1 MKYSKLAQELKSM
14 GWNLKS
20 EIESFHIKEFVNDIL
35 LKTNEELDTTVNNFK
50 ELAEKNYKEYERVIQ
65 KLQQENEQLIAKNQ
79 ASKVLKMQERILELE
94 LDQKATKERE
104 ELRERTMVALA
115 EKNAEYAKEIK
126 SLQVNNIS
134 NDYMKDY
141 LEKKEKN
148 EKGHLT
154 SDQEHIAELALLLL
168 VKDNE
173 IAALQDYI
181 SDQDKKII
189 EMSSKVSGSVIKD
202 RVGGHVTTIDMPGAE
217 EARRLWAILT
227 NSRIPTPLNQQ
238 GDNTQV
244 LTSNNIQKLR
254 ELNQSP
260 PNDVDEEYNKRV
272 KELQRLGFNFYL
284 WSDSFRTQKTI
295 IKESVLKSD
304 ELKWRKILENTV
316 EYKEHYKLFW
326 EIVELFAADPAFVCW
341 TSKEIFCNSIYDLT
355 KIVIRNSKKANSS
368 EWVKILSDHLPAG
381 LVVKNIEINEQIV
394 RATINYP
401 EKDWNLV
408 VERRIERKGR
418 VAQIKPF
425 ATAKKALLALTEQ

>member
-50 ELAEKNYKEYERVIQ
+50 ELAEKNYNEYERAIQ
-65 KLQQENEQLIAKNQ
+65 KLQQENEQLIAKP

-126 SLQVNNIS
+126 SLQVNN
-134 NDYMKDY
+134 
-141 LEKKEKN
+141 

-154 SDQEHIAELALLLL
+154 SDQEHITELALSIQN
-168 VKDNE
+168 KDKE

-202 RVGGHVTTIDMPGAE
+202 RVSGQVTTLDMPGAE
-217 EARRLWAILT
+217 EARRLWALDYKK
-227 NSRIPTPLNQQ
+227 RIN
-238 GDNTQV
+238 
-244 LTSNNIQKLR
+244 
-254 ELNQSP
+254 EL
-260 PNDVDEEYNKRV
+260 EE
-272 KELQRLGFNFYL
+272 LGFKYDSLAKSYQTQRTTITENLVLQATEKL
-284 WSDSFRTQKTI
+284 WNKI
-295 IKESVLKSD
+295 IKDVVD
-304 ELKWRKILENTV
+304 
-316 EYKEHYKLFW
+316 KEQQKPLLNKV
-326 EIVELFAADPAFVCW
+326 VELFGADPALVCW
-341 TSKEIFCNSIYDLT
+341 DSNNYNSIYDIT
-355 KIVIRNSKKANSS
+355 EIVIRNSKKANSS
-368 EWVKILSDHLPAG
+368 EWVKILSDHLPDG
-381 LVVKNIEINEQIV
+381 LMVKNIERNEQIV

-401 EKDWNLV
+401 EKDCNLV

-425 ATAKKALLALTEQ
+425 ITAKEALIALTEQ